1 MGFNKRYVKKDN
13 ILNSLNNE
21 YISSF
26 QKADSLIMD
35 SWCSNFFDNYNWDY
49 KNYEYIR
56 KETIDRYKFS
66 SNLSDIENDTNLS
79 KLESLSNILINLEN
93 DSSWI
98 DVILTIRLLDIKVG
112 ELDKGRFDKL
122 VQICKESIKNKF
134 ENE

>member
-1 MGFNKRYVKKDN
+1 MGFNKRYVNKDN

-21 YISSF
+21 YIASF
-26 QKADSLIMD
+26 QKADSIVMD
-35 SWCSNFFDNYNWDY
+35 NWCSNFFKHYKWNYN
-49 KNYEYIR
+49 KYESIR
-56 KETIDRYKFS
+56 KEIIDKYKLS
-66 SNLSDIENDTNLS
+66 SNLSDIESDINLY

-98 DVILTIRLLDIKVG
+98 DVLLTIKMLNIEIKE
-112 ELDKGRFDKL
+112 ELKGQFDKL

>member
-1 MGFNKRYVKKDN
+1 MGFNKRYVSKDN

-21 YISSF
+21 YINSF
-26 QKADSLIMD
+26 QKADALIMD
-35 SWCSNFFDNYNWDY
+35 NWCSNFFKHYKWNYN
-49 KNYEYIR
+49 KYESIR
-56 KETIDRYKFS
+56 KEIIDKYKLS
-66 SNLSDIENDTNLS
+66 SNLSDIQNDINLS

-98 DVILTIRLLDIKVG
+98 DVILTIRLLDIKLEEG
-112 ELDKGRFDKL
+112 DKGQFDKL

>member
-26 QKADSLIMD
+26 QKADALIMD
-35 SWCSNFFDNYNWDY
+35 NWCSSFFDNYNWNY
-49 KNYEYIR
+49 KDYEYIR
-56 KETIDRYKFS
+56 KEIIDKYKLS
-66 SNLSDIENDTNLS
+66 SNLSDIENDINLY
-79 KLESLSNILINLEN
+79 KLESLSNILINLETN
-93 DSSWI
+93 STWV
-98 DVILTIRLLDIKVG
+98 DVILSIRILDIKL
-112 ELDKGRFDKL
+112 EDKDKGQFEIL